1 MTQVFTTGEWAR
13 WMGSLGRRADAA
25 GQHGLV
31 VASMRVRPV
40 LDKATSHAIRASD
53 NGTEG
58 AVNVGT
64 YRRSWQTEVTPGRL
78 AVFNRSS
85 YAGIIEYGRRPDGG
99 RPGARMPPRAAVA
112 RWAQRKLGL
121 SEADAR
127 AAAFVMARAIAKRG
141 LRARRVLGGAEAEM
155 GAIVRDELTKALSA
169 ALEARR

>member
-1 MTQVFTTGEWAR
+1 MEPPVTQVFTASEWAR

-40 LDKATSHAIRASD
+40 LDKATSHAIPASD
-53 NGTEG
+53 NGTDG

-85 YAGIIEYGRRPDGG
+85 YAGIIEYGRRPGS
-99 RPGARMPPRAAVA
+99 RMPPREAVA

-155 GAIVRDELTKALSA
+155 GVIVRDEITKALSA
-169 ALEARR
+169 ALEAKR

>member
-85 YAGIIEYGRRPDGG
+85 YAGIIEYGRRP
-99 RPGARMPPRAAVA
+99 GARMPPRAAVA
-112 RWAQRKLGL
+112 RWAQRTLGL
-121 SEADAR
+121 SEADSR

>member
-40 LDKATSHAIRASD
+40 LDKATSHAIKASD

-58 AVNVGT
+58 AVNIGI
-64 YRRSWQTEVTPGRL
+64 YRRAWQTEVTPGRL

-85 YAGIIEYGRRPDGG
+85 YAGVIEYGRRARADGS
-99 RPGARMPPRAAVA
+99 RMPPRSAVA

-155 GAIVRDELTKALSA
+155 GVIVRDEITKALSA
-169 ALEARR
+169 ALEAKR

>member
-85 YAGIIEYGRRPDGG
+85 YAGIIEYGRRPGR

>member
-25 GQHGLV
+25 GQHGLA
-31 VASMRVRPV
+31 VASRRVHPV
-40 LDKATSHAIRASD
+40 LNKATNHAIKASD

-58 AVNVGT
+58 AVNSRT
-64 YRRSWQTEVTPGRL
+64 YRRAWQTEVTPGRL

-85 YAGIIEYGRRPDGG
+85 YAGIIEYGRRPGS
-99 RPGARMPPRAAVA
+99 RMPPREAVA

-155 GAIVRDELTKALSA
+155 GVIVRDEITKALSA
-169 ALEARR
+169 ALEAKR